1 MLSACIDIGSNT
13 TRLLVARTEGGQLQE
28 VMQQRAFTKLGSGK
42 GEVTPK
48 KIAEVAD
55 AVATQVR
62 LARECGC
69 GQIRAVGTH
78 AIRQAGNREELLRA
92 IADRAGIEVDV
103 LTGDEEARYAFLGAT
118 HTLGH
123 LPLGEVGVVD
133 VGGGSTELVC
143 GTLAD
148 GVQWSESFR
157 VGSGFLAEA
166 YLRSD
171 PPTAAEL
178 DRVKHHVAGIFE
190 GLDCPTPRVAYAVGG
205 SATSL
210 RRLIGGVLD
219 HETLHRGIR
228 VLSAQPAA
236 EVARG
241 FELHVE
247 RVKLL
252 PAGILLLDAAAEA
265 LGAPL
270 QIAKG
275 GLREGVL
282 LEQLLP
288 EGVGV

>member
-1 MLSACIDIGSNT
+1 VLSACIDIGSNT

-42 GEVTPK
+42 GDVSQK

-69 GQIRAVGTH
+69 GTSIRAVGTH
-78 AIRQAGNREELLRA
+78 AIRAAGNRDELLRA
-92 IADRAGIEVDV
+92 IEHRAGIGVDV
-103 LTGDEEARYAFLGAT
+103 LSGDEEARYAFLGAT

-123 LPLGEVGVVD
+123 LPLGDVGVVD

-148 GVQWSESFR
+148 GVTWAESFR
-157 VGSGFLAEA
+157 VGSGFLADA

-171 PPTAAEL
+171 PPTASEL
-178 DRVKHHVAGIFE
+178 DRVKHHVAGVFE
-190 GLDCPTPRVAYAVGG
+190 GLDCPRPRVAYAVGG

-210 RRLIGGVLD
+210 RRLVGAAVDHDTLERGVRLLTE
-219 HETLHRGIR
+219 H
-228 VLSAQPAA
+228 PAG
-236 EVARG
+236 EVARR
-241 FELHVE
+241 FDLHPE
-247 RVKLL
+247 RVRLL
-252 PAGILLLDAAAEA
+252 PAGILLLDAAAA
-265 LGAPL
+265 VFGVPL
-270 QIAKG
+270 QIANG

-282 LEQLLP
+282 LSEP
-288 EGVGV
+288 ERAGV